1 MLKSTLYV
9 LGFCMIAFLCFYKGL
24 YDSDFDALMLGIA
37 TLLVPLV
44 ILIKVTVKSWNK

>member
-1 MLKSTLYV
+1 MLKSALYV
-9 LGFCMIAFLCFYKGL
+9 LGFCAIAILCFFKGL

-44 ILIKVTVKSWNK
+44 ILIKITVKSWNR